1 MKNLDKIQKINLSFF
16 DLIILKF
23 LKFFFKKLKV
33 FKLEELKKIGITKL
47 LKLLKNDMFRFHK
60 KDFLFDDS
68 SDFLF
73 YRNISFIKDDNV
85 NTFLSFAISKRLYVN
100 ALNGVNISS
109 NVLIAPDVKI
119 ISANH
124 NLKNFEIYDSSD
136 PITIEK
142 NVWIGANSII
152 LPGVKIGKNSI
163 IAAGSIVNKNVPEHS
178 LYAGNPAKLIKK
190 I

>member
-1 MKNLDKIQKINLSFF
+1 MKKLDKIQKIDLSFI
-16 DLIILKF
+16 DLLILKF
-23 LKFFFKKLKV
+23 LKFLFRKLK
-33 FKLEELKKIGITKL
+33 FFELEELKKIGIIRL
-47 LKLLKNDMFRFHK
+47 LKLLKDDIFRFHK
-60 KDFLFDDS
+60 TNFLFDSS

-100 ALNGVNISS
+100 ALNGLRISS

-124 NLKNFEIYDSSD
+124 NLKNFQIYDTSD
-136 PITIEK
+136 PITIQK

-152 LPGVKIGKNSI
+152 LPGVKIGKNSV
-163 IAAGSIVNKNVPEHS
+163 IAAGSVVNKNVSENS
-178 LYAGNPAKLIKK
+178 VYAGNPAKLIKK